1 MGRKEGVE
9 AELVGVS
16 ERLGVAGG
24 HERAR
29 RRRRVCSVAA
39 RERARGGEEL
49 GERVRG
55 LGGVRGV
62 ADGVQGNERKQEV
75 ARGSRRWPRPLGR
88 APRLGP
94 SGEEEDDRGSGDGL
108 GRAAGPGGLPGER
121 QVVLLSLSI
130 SVFIYLFCSVLF

>member
-62 ADGVQGNERKQEV
+62 VRGV
-75 ARGSRRWPRPLGR
+75 A
-88 APRLGP
+88 
-94 SGEEEDDRGSGDGL
+94 GEAKEE
-108 GRAAGPGGLPGER
+108 AGGG
-121 QVVLLSLSI
+121 
-130 SVFIYLFCSVLF
+130 